1 MIKIAK
7 RIFPLNLIPFRYIFD
22 KCLIKMLGRQGIKK
36 ETHLYKER

>member
-7 RIFPLNLIPFRYIFD
+7 RIFPLNLIPFRYVFD
-22 KCLIKMLGRQGIKK
+22 KYLITMLGRQGIKK